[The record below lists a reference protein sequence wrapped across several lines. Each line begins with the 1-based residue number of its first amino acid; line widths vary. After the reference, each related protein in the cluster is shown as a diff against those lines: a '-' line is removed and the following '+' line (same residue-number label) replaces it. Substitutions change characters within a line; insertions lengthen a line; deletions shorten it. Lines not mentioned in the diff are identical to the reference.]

1 MHRLITSLFLISALL
16 VPSGPAAAEEFPPP
30 GWTDQLIITYASS
43 SARSSARPLPAGVQK
58 VRVDGKRVVLDLGR
72 PVLKS
77 DLTRFTDPL
86 IVAVEPDL
94 RVFPTF
100 VPNDSNF
107 SSQWDM
113 SNASAGAADYSVRA
127 PGAWEYTRG
136 SADITVAVLDT
147 GITTHREFT
156 GRTVAGYDFVSD
168 PATANDGGGRDSNPA
183 DPGDWVTSSESTQFG
198 GDFEGCDVE
207 NSSWHGTHVAGT
219 IGATGNN
226 STGIAGLNWVSKIQP
241 IRVLGKCGGSL
252 YDVADAI
259 EWAAGGSVLGVPE
272 NATPAKVINISLG
285 APTISDVC
293 PTFLQSSINEARSL
307 GALVVVAAGNDTD
320 DAAYATPA
328 NCNGVITVAATAR
341 NGKRAYYSNFGEYV
355 DIAAPGGDYRV
366 DSEILSTLNSG
377 TSAPRTSSSG
387 QIYGSYQGTSMAA
400 PHVAGV
406 LSLLLSI
413 DPTLTETE
421 VRALMASTAT
431 PFPSDTGASPCST
444 ANTCGAGIINATAL
458 ILAALPEQEAQ
469 TINFPELEN
478 RYVGAA
484 NFDPGASATSE
495 LPVSYSVSTTSI
507 CRVSGGLITIRSS
520 GVCSITASQPGNL
533 YFLPAP
539 PVTRSVTFVSPVKP
553 SPTTDPSVTAE
564 PIIGSEAVASAGV
577 WTGTPTPSVSLQ
589 WYRCTRL
596 GSATTSRSV
605 PSRCASISGAITS
618 AYTPDEL
625 DEGRYLRVG
634 ETASNVGG
642 SVTRFSA
649 TSLAV
654 VMPPTPPYNIAEPS
668 VPTAARSGTR
678 MSASVGSFGGS
689 KPISIAYTWYAC
701 SEEISASSSTRSE
714 LCTLIPGESSARYRP
729 SAAMVGRFIVI
740 GVTASNTYGSI
751 TTYSASSG
759 AVR

>member
-1 MHRLITSLFLISALL
+1 MHRLLTSLLLISALL
-16 VPSGPAAAEEFPPP
+16 VPSGPAAAVELPPP
-30 GWTDQLIITYASS
+30 GWTDQLVITYATS
-43 SARSSARPLPAGVQK
+43 SARSGARPLPSGVEK
-58 VRVDGKRVVLDLGR
+58 VRVDGKRVVVDLGR

-94 RVFPTF
+94 RVFPAI

-113 SNASAGAADYSVRA
+113 SNASAGEADYSVRA
-127 PGAWEYTRG
+127 PGAWEYTTG
-136 SADITVAVLDT
+136 SVDITVAVLDT

-156 GRTVAGYDFVSD
+156 GRTVAGYDFVAD
-168 PATANDGGGRDSNPA
+168 PATANDGDGRDSNPA
-183 DPGDWVTSSESTQFG
+183 DPGDWITSSESTQFG

-252 YDVADAI
+252 YDIADAI
-259 EWAAGGSVLGVPE
+259 EWAAGGSVPGAPV
-272 NATPAKVINISLG
+272 NATPAQVINLSLG
-285 APTISDVC
+285 GVGDC
-293 PTFLQSSINEARSL
+293 PSWMQSSINYARSQ
-307 GALVVVAAGNDTD
+307 GTLVVVAAGNSGLS
-320 DAAYATPA
+320 ASYFTPA

-341 NGKRAYYSNFGEYV
+341 NGKRAYYSNFGGYV
-355 DIAAPGGDYRV
+355 DIAAPGGDYHV
-366 DSEILSTLNSG
+366 DAEILSTLNSG
-377 TSAPRTSSSG
+377 TKSPRTSSSG
-387 QIYGSYQGTSMAA
+387 QIYGAYQGTSMAA

-431 PFPSDTGASPCST
+431 PFPSDTGEHPCTT

-469 TINFPELEN
+469 TINFPELES

-484 NFDPGASATSE
+484 DFDPGASATSG
-495 LPVSYSVSTTSI
+495 LPVSYSVSTASI
-507 CRVSGGLITIRSS
+507 CRVNGGLITVRSS

-533 YFLPAP
+533 YFLPAA
-539 PVTRSVTFVSPVKP
+539 PVTRSVTYISPVKP
-553 SPTTDPSVTAE
+553 SPTTDPSVTAA
-564 PIIGSEAVASAGV
+564 PIIGSEAAASAGV
-577 WTGTPTPSVSLQ
+577 WTGTPTPTVSLQ
-589 WYRCTRL
+589 WYRCTRT
-596 GSATTSRSV
+596 GSATTSSRV
-605 PSRCASISGAITS
+605 PSGCSSISGAITS
-618 AYTPDEL
+618 AYTPLESD
-625 DEGRYLRVG
+625 DGKYLRVG
-634 ETASNVGG
+634 ETASNTAG

-649 TSLAV
+649 ASLAV
-654 VMPPTPPYNIAEPS
+654 QMTPTPPFNVTAPS
-668 VPTAARSGTR
+668 VPSSARSGTR

-689 KPISIAYTWYAC
+689 KPISLTYAWYSC
-701 SEEISASSSTRSE
+701 SAVVSASSASRSE
-714 LCTLIPGESSARYRP
+714 LCTVIPGESSTRYRP
-729 SAAMVGRFIVI
+729 SSARVGSFIVV
-740 GVTASNTYGSI
+740 GVTASNTYGSS
-751 TTYSASSG
+751 TMYSASSG